1 MSFDNRYFYRLD
13 VGLQAESINR
23 VWNYKTT
30 EDAKADVNADGYFND
45 AGHSLQANDLIYC
58 VSTDDRELR
67 YVVSMDP
74 VVTADLV
81 SGSTPSIPDDS
92 ITTAKLAD
100 GAVTEAK
107 LAAGAVTGNK
117 IVDGGI
123 LPGKLASNS
132 VVAANIAAN
141 AVETAAIKD
150 ANVTDAKF
158 DSNLS
163 KIVGVATATATAT
176 ASTDVTV
183 TGATPG
189 TDTVHAQVVAG
200 FNVAVVGAVV
210 SAADT
215 VTVHWNGGTGN
226 VADTVAVSVLRPT
239 S

>member
-1 MSFDNRYFYRLD
+1 MSFDIKHFYRLD
-13 VGLQAESINR
+13 VGLQEESINR

-45 AGHSLQANDLIYC
+45 AGHLLQANDLIYC

-67 YVVSMDP
+67 YVVSLDP
-74 VVTADLV
+74 IVTADLV

-150 ANVTDAKF
+150 ANVTDAKLESSF
-158 DSNLS
+158 L
-163 KIVGVATATATAT
+163 KIVGSEDGTATAT
-176 ASTDVTV
+176 ASTDITV
-183 TGATPG
+183 QGATPG
-189 TDTVHAQVVAG
+189 TDSALAQVIAG

-226 VADTVAVSVLRPT
+226 VADTVSVVVVRPT